1 MPHQDLPV
9 AIEAR
14 HFEDYPPGAIVEY
27 GPIAVDEAAI
37 VAFGRQFDPQPF
49 HVDPQRAADGPFG
62 GVIASGWHTGSLMMR
77 LLVDHFLPRAAGLGS
92 PGLDELRWLAPVR
105 PGDQLSL
112 RITIT
117 EARRSRTKPDR
128 GLVHTANEMI
138 NQRGEVVMTVKA
150 MTLMRC
156 RHAGAAA

>member
-1 MPHQDLPV
+1 MAFHDLPV

-14 HFEDYPPGAIVEY
+14 HFEDYPPGAVAEY

-49 HVDPQRAADGPFG
+49 HVDPEGATAGPFG

-77 LLVDHFLPRAAGLGS
+77 LLVDHYLPRKAGLGS
-92 PGLDELRWLAPVR
+92 PGIDELRWLAPVR

-112 RITIT
+112 RITVT
-117 EARRSRTKPDR
+117 EARRSSTKPDR
-128 GLVHTANEMI
+128 GLVRTSNEMI
-138 NQRGEVVMTVKA
+138 NQRGEVVMALRA
-150 MTLMRC
+150 MTLIRC
-156 RHAGAAA
+156 RNAAAAA

>member
-1 MPHQDLPV
+1 MAHQDLPV

-14 HFEDYPPGAIVEY
+14 HLEDYLPGTVVEY

-49 HVDPQRAADGPFG
+49 HVDPQRAAGGPFG

-77 LLVDHFLPRAAGLGS
+77 LLVDHYLPREAGLGS
-92 PGLDELRWLAPVR
+92 PGIDELRWLAPVR

-112 RITIT
+112 RVTVT
-117 EARRSRTKPDR
+117 AARPSRTKPDR
-128 GLVHTANEMI
+128 GLVHTSNEMI

-150 MTLMRC
+150 MTLIRC
-156 RHAGAAA
+156 RNAGPTA

>member
-1 MPHQDLPV
+1 MAHQDLPV

-14 HFEDYPPGAIVEY
+14 HFEDYPPGAVVEY

-49 HVDPQRAADGPFG
+49 HVDPQRAAGGPFG

-77 LLVDHFLPRAAGLGS
+77 LLVDHYLPREAGLGS
-92 PGLDELRWLAPVR
+92 PGIDELRWLAPVR

-112 RITIT
+112 RVTVT
-117 EARRSRTKPDR
+117 AARRSRTKPDR
-128 GLVHTANEMI
+128 GLVHTSNEMI

-150 MTLMRC
+150 MTLIRC
-156 RHAGAAA
+156 RNAGPAA

>member
-1 MPHQDLPV
+1 MAHQDLPV

-14 HFEDYPPGAIVEY
+14 HFEDYPPGAVVEY

-49 HVDPQRAADGPFG
+49 HVDPQRAAGGPFG

-77 LLVDHFLPRAAGLGS
+77 LLVDHYLPREAGLGS
-92 PGLDELRWLAPVR
+92 PGIDELRWLAPVR

-112 RITIT
+112 RVTVT
-117 EARRSRTKPDR
+117 AARRSRTKPDR
-128 GLVHTANEMI
+128 GLVHTSNEMI

-150 MTLMRC
+150 MTLVRC
-156 RHAGAAA
+156 RNAGSTA